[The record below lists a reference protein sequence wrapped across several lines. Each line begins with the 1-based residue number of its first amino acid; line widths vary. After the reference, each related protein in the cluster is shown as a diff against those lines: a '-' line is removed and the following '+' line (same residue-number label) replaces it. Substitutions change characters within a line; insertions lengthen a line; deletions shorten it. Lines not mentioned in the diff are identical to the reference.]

1 MFFKEFLRFLFGGLG
16 VGNGSGLVFGQG
28 LRQATILVW
37 TMLHIALI
45 GTADN
50 MSTGVFRTC
59 SALVVC
65 ETLA

>member
-1 MFFKEFLRFLFGGLG
+1 MFFKEFLCFLFGGLG
-16 VGNGSGLVFGQG
+16 VGDGSGLVFGKG
-28 LRQATILVW
+28 LGQATILVG
-37 TMLHIALI
+37 TVLQVALI

-59 SALVVC
+59 SALIVC

>member
-1 MFFKEFLRFLFGGLG
+1 M
-16 VGNGSGLVFGQG
+16 GNGSGLVFGQG
-28 LRQATILVW
+28 LRQATILVG